1 MIDDPIGLSIVQKQ
15 LDHIAR
21 QMGWVMTRTAR
32 SPIFSQSHDFS
43 CFIGDSL
50 GNVVSQADGLP
61 IHTGGGGFAIK
72 ALLEKFRDEIADRD
86 VFILNDPYEA
96 GGNHLPDYTII
107 RPVFVRGE
115 LLAFCCNRAHQSDIG
130 GGAAGTYNSA
140 ATEIFHEG
148 LRLPV
153 LRLVDAGSLRK
164 DVWQL
169 LLINSRCPDLLD
181 GDLRAMIGSTEI
193 GAVRVAETLLSV
205 REGTARDYLEGI
217 LDYAERL
224 VLEEIAALPD
234 GVYEGEDESDN
245 DCFGPADIRVRVR
258 ITVSKSG
265 MHVDFTGSSP
275 QIAGFKNSSL
285 ANTYSSAYLAIIAFL
300 APHLPKNHGTFRPIT
315 VHAPEGTIVNA
326 RSPAPM
332 TMNTIF
338 PATDI
343 VHACWKALAA
353 CDPERACAGWG
364 KSLHCVTSGRRS
376 AGETFVLYHWHGL
389 PSAGAVHGR
398 DGFPSMGTVPT
409 LCGLRL
415 PNVEA
420 YEQLYPLTIHK
431 YEMRCDGEGSGE
443 FRGGPGIDYVADVNV
458 GAEYSFRGEG
468 AHGLT
473 AFGING
479 GLAGQT
485 GSLTL
490 APADGPDFDIPQY
503 GVRHLP
509 RLRITLAS
517 PGGGGFG
524 DPMHRDPQAVLC
536 DVRDGIVSPAK
547 ARAVYGVQLT
557 SDLRRIDL
565 DATAALRS
573 TSRQKINIEPVG
585 FGSESIAAR

>member
-1 MIDDPIGLSIVQKQ
+1 MIDDPIGLSILQKQ

-21 QMGWVMTRTAR
+21 QMGWVMMRTAR

-43 CFIGDSL
+43 CFIGDAL

-61 IHTGGGGFAIK
+61 IHTGGGGFAIR
-72 ALLEKFRDEIADRD
+72 AVIEKFEGDIADGD

-96 GGNHLPDYTII
+96 GGNHLPDYTVI

-153 LRLVDAGSLRK
+153 LRLVDTGSPRK
-164 DVWQL
+164 DLWQL

-193 GAVRVAETLLSV
+193 GAARVAEALSSL
-205 REGTARDYLEGI
+205 RETTARHYLEGI
-217 LDYAERL
+217 LDHAERL
-224 VLEEIAALPD
+224 VLEEIATLPA
-234 GVYEGEDESDN
+234 GFYEGDDESDN

-258 ITVSKSG
+258 ITVARTG
-265 MHVDFTGSSP
+265 IHVDFTGSSP
-275 QIAGFKNSSL
+275 QIAGFKNSSI
-285 ANTYSSAYLAIIAFL
+285 ANTFSSAYLAIIAFL
-300 APHLPKNHGTFRPIT
+300 APHLPKNQGSFRPIT

-326 RSPAPM
+326 RPPAPM

-338 PATDI
+338 PATNI

-364 KSLHCVTSGRRS
+364 KSLHCVTSGRGP

-389 PSAGAVHGR
+389 PSAGAVGGR

-415 PNVEA
+415 PNVES
-420 YEQLYPLTIHK
+420 YEQLYPVAIHK
-431 YEMRCDGEGSGE
+431 YEMRCDGEGPGE
-443 FRGGPGIDYVADVNV
+443 FRGGAGIDYVADVTV

-468 AHGLT
+468 GYGLT

-479 GLAGQT
+479 GLPGKT

-490 APADGPDFDIPQY
+490 GAADGPPFDIPQY
-503 GVRHLP
+503 GVRQLP
-509 RLRITLAS
+509 PLRITIES

-524 DPMHRDPQAVLC
+524 NPMRRDPHAVLR
-536 DVRDGIVSPAK
+536 DVQGGIVSPER
-547 ARAVYGVQLT
+547 ARAVYGIALT
-557 SDLRRIDL
+557 GDQRGIDW
-565 DATAALRS
+565 DATAGLRS
-573 TSRQKINIEPVG
+573 SAKEEV
-585 FGSESIAAR
+585 SAVARTFDMA

>member
-1 MIDDPIGLSIVQKQ
+1 MIDDPIGLAIVQKQ

-43 CFIGDSL
+43 CFIGDAL
-50 GNVVSQADGLP
+50 GNIVSQADGLP
-61 IHTGGGGFAIK
+61 IHTGGGGFAIR
-72 ALLEKFRDEIADRD
+72 AVIDKFADKIVDGD

-96 GGNHLPDYTII
+96 GGNHLPDYTIV

-153 LRLVDAGSLRK
+153 LKLVDAGSPREDLR
-164 DVWQL
+164 QL
-169 LLINSRCPDLLD
+169 LLINSRCPELLD

-193 GAVRVAETLLSV
+193 GGMRVVETLSSLP
-205 REGTARDYLEGI
+205 EGTARGYLGGI

-224 VLEEIAALPD
+224 VLDEIASLPE
-234 GVYEGEDESDN
+234 GIYEGEDESDN
-245 DCFGPADIRVRVR
+245 DCFGPAMVRVRVR
-258 ITVSKSG
+258 ITVSKTA

-275 QIAGFKNSSL
+275 QIAGFKNSSI

-300 APHLPKNHGTFRPIT
+300 APHLPKNQGTFRPIT
-315 VHAPEGTIVNA
+315 VHAPAGTVVNA

-343 VHACWKALAA
+343 VHACWKALAG
-353 CDPERACAGWG
+353 CDPKRACAGWG
-364 KSLHCVTSGRRS
+364 KSLHCVTSGRRPS
-376 AGETFVLYHWHGL
+376 GETFVLYHWHAL
-389 PSAGAVHGR
+389 PSGGAVRGR

-420 YEQLYPLTIHK
+420 YEQLYPVTIHK
-431 YEMRCDGEGSGE
+431 YEMRCDSEGAGE
-443 FRGGPGIDYVADVNV
+443 FRGGSGIDYVADVAV

-468 AHGLT
+468 AYGLR

-479 GLAGQT
+479 GQAGQT

-490 APADGPDFDIPQY
+490 APAGGPRFDTPQY

-509 RLRITLAS
+509 PLRIVAAS

-524 DPMHRDPQAVLC
+524 DPMHRDPDAVLC

-547 ARAVYGVQLT
+547 ALAVYGVKLT
-557 SDLRRIDL
+557 GDSRRIDVG
-565 DATAALRS
+565 ATAALRS
-573 TSRQKINIEPVG
+573 RPREMLNE
-585 FGSESIAAR
+585 AAQPAE

>member
-15 LDHIAR
+15 LDHVAR
-21 QMGWVMTRTAR
+21 QMGSVMMRTAR

-43 CFIGDSL
+43 CFIGDAR
-50 GNVVSQADGLP
+50 GNVISQADGLP
-61 IHTGGGGFAIK
+61 IHTGGGSFAIK
-72 ALLEKFRDEIADRD
+72 AVLENFENEIADGD

-115 LLAFCCNRAHQSDIG
+115 VLAFCCNRAHQSDIG

-148 LRLPV
+148 IRLPGM
-153 LRLVDAGSLRK
+153 RLIDAGKSRQDLWR
-164 DVWQL
+164 L

-193 GAVRVAETLLSV
+193 GARRVAETLSAL
-205 REGTARDYLEGI
+205 REGSAQDYLQGI
-217 LDYAERL
+217 LDHAERL
-224 VLEEIAALPD
+224 VLREIASLPC
-234 GVYEGEDESDN
+234 GVYEGEDKSDN
-245 DCFGPADIRVRVR
+245 DCFGPADVGVRVR
-258 ITVSKSG
+258 ITVSNKG
-265 MHVDFTGSSP
+265 VHVDFTGSSP
-275 QIAGFKNSSL
+275 QVAGFKNSSI
-285 ANTYSSAYLAIIAFL
+285 ANTYSSACLAIVAFL
-300 APHLPKNHGTFRPIT
+300 APHLPKNQGTFRPIT

-338 PATDI
+338 PATEI

-353 CDPERACAGWG
+353 CDPARACAGWG
-364 KSLHCVTSGRRS
+364 KSLHCVTSGRRPT
-376 AGETFVLYHWHGL
+376 GETFVLYHWHGL
-389 PSAGAVHGR
+389 PAAGAVRGR

-420 YEQLYPLTIHK
+420 YEQLYPVTIHK
-431 YEMRCDGEGSGE
+431 YEMRCDGEGAGE
-443 FRGGPGIDYVADVNV
+443 FRGGPGIDYVADVGV

-468 AHGLT
+468 GYGLT
-473 AFGING
+473 AFGIND
-479 GLAGQT
+479 GLAGRT

-490 APADGPDFDIPQY
+490 AAKDGPRFDTPQY

-509 RLRITLAS
+509 PLRIKIAS

-524 DPMHRDPQAVLC
+524 DPMRREPDAVLR
-536 DVRDGIVSPAK
+536 DVGDGIVSV
-547 ARAVYGVQLT
+547 ARARDVYGVVLT
-557 SDLRRIDL
+557 GDRLHVDSG
-565 DATAALRS
+565 ATSVLRS
-573 TSRQKINIEPVG
+573 RRRARASA
-585 FGSESIAAR
+585 IATTPSMT

>member
-43 CFIGDSL
+43 CFVGDAH

-61 IHTGGGGFAIK
+61 IHTGGGSFAIK
-72 ALLEKFRDEIADRD
+72 AVIESFGNQITDGD

-115 LLAFCCNRAHQSDIG
+115 MLAFCCNRAHQSDIG

-148 LRLPV
+148 IRLPV
-153 LRLVDAGSLRK
+153 LRLVDAGKLRH
-164 DVWQL
+164 DLWRL
-169 LLINSRCPDLLD
+169 LLLNSRCPDLLD
-181 GDLRAMIGSTEI
+181 GDLRAMIGSTGI
-193 GAVRVAETLLSV
+193 GAARVAETLSSL
-205 REGTARDYLEGI
+205 REGTAGDYLNGV

-224 VLEEIAALPD
+224 VLEEIASLER
-234 GVYEGEDESDN
+234 GVYEGDDESDN

-258 ITVSKSG
+258 ISVSEDG
-265 MHVDFTGSSP
+265 IHVDFTGSSP
-275 QIAGFKNSSL
+275 QVVGFKNSSI
-285 ANTYSSAYLAIIAFL
+285 ANTYSSAYLAIVAFL
-300 APHLPKNHGTFRPIT
+300 APHLPKNQGTFRPIT

-338 PATDI
+338 PATNI

-353 CDPERACAGWG
+353 CDPKRACAGWG
-364 KSLHCVTSGRRS
+364 KSLHCVTSGRRPT
-376 AGETFVLYHWHGL
+376 GETFVLYHWHGL
-389 PSAGAVHGR
+389 PSAGAVRGR

-420 YEQLYPLTIHK
+420 YEQFYPITIHK
-431 YEMRCDGEGSGE
+431 YEMRCDGEGAGE
-443 FRGGPGIDYVADVNV
+443 FRGGPGIDYVADVAV

-468 AHGLT
+468 GYGLT

-479 GLAGQT
+479 GAAGQT
-485 GSLTL
+485 GSLAL
-490 APADGPDFDIPQY
+490 APADGPCFDVPQY

-509 RLRITLAS
+509 PLRISVAS

-524 DPMHRDPQAVLC
+524 NPMRRDPNAVLC
-536 DVRDGIVSPAK
+536 DVRDEIVSPEK
-547 ARAVYGVQLT
+547 AQAVYGVVLT
-557 SDLRRIDL
+557 GDRRGIDL
-565 DATAALRS
+565 DATAMLRS
-573 TSRQKINIEPVG
+573 SSRENGQQCRANSQYGV
-585 FGSESIAAR
+585 SHH

>member
-43 CFIGDSL
+43 CFIGDAL

-61 IHTGGGGFAIK
+61 IHTGGGGFAIR
-72 ALLEKFRDEIADRD
+72 AVLDRFGGEMADGD

-96 GGNHLPDYTII
+96 GGNHLPDYTIL

-115 LLAFCCNRAHQSDIG
+115 LLAFCCNRAHKSDIG

-153 LRLVDAGSLRK
+153 LKLVDAGVPRK
-164 DVWQL
+164 DLWQL

-193 GAVRVAETLLSV
+193 GAARVAETLFSL

-224 VLEEIAALPD
+224 VLEEIAALPA
-234 GVYEGEDESDN
+234 GVYEGEDRSDN

-258 ITVSKSG
+258 ITVSRTG

-275 QIAGFKNSSL
+275 QVAGFKNSSI

-300 APHLPKNHGTFRPIT
+300 APHLPKNQGTFRPIT
-315 VHAPEGTIVNA
+315 VHAPEGTVVNA
-326 RSPAPM
+326 RPPAPM

-338 PATDI
+338 PASDI

-353 CDPERACAGWG
+353 CDPKRACAGWG
-364 KSLHCVTSGRRS
+364 KSLHCVTSGRRPT
-376 AGETFVLYHWHGL
+376 GETFVLYHWHGL
-389 PSAGAVHGR
+389 PSAGAVRGR

-420 YEQLYPLTIHK
+420 YEQLYPVTIHK
-431 YEMRCDGEGSGE
+431 YEMRCDGEGPGE
-443 FRGGPGIDYVADVNV
+443 FRGGPGIDYVADVGV
-458 GAEYSFRGEG
+458 KAEYSFRGEG
-468 AHGLT
+468 GFGLT
-473 AFGING
+473 AFGTSG
-479 GLAGQT
+479 GGEGKT
-485 GSLTL
+485 GSLRL
-490 APADGPDFDIPQY
+490 EPANGARFDIPQY

-509 RLRITLAS
+509 PLRITVES

-524 DPMHRDPQAVLC
+524 DPMRRDPEAVLR

-547 ARAVYGVQLT
+547 ARAVYRVVLT
-557 SDLRRIDL
+557 SDRRHVDL
-565 DATAALRS
+565 EATEALRS
-573 TSRQKINIEPVG
+573 VRNETELLAIERG
-585 FGSESIAAR
+585 

>member
-43 CFIGDSL
+43 CFIGDAF
-50 GNVVSQADGLP
+50 GNIVSQADGLP

-72 ALLEKFRDEIADRD
+72 AVVDAFGEELTEGD
-86 VFILNDPYEA
+86 VFILNDPYVA

-107 RPVFVRGE
+107 RPVFVGGE

-140 ATEIFHEG
+140 ATEIYHEG

-153 LRLVDAGSLRK
+153 LRLVDAGSTRK
-164 DVWQL
+164 DLWQL

-193 GAVRVAETLLSV
+193 GAARIAETLSSLKKGAPRAYLS
-205 REGTARDYLEGI
+205 GI

-224 VLEEIAALPD
+224 VREELASLPP
-234 GVYEGEDESDN
+234 GIYEGDDASDN
-245 DCFGPADIRVRVR
+245 DCFGPADVRVRVR
-258 ITVSKSG
+258 LTVSNDG
-265 MHVDFTGSSP
+265 LHVDFSGSSP
-275 QIAGFKNSSL
+275 QVAGFKNSSI
-285 ANTYSSAYLAIIAFL
+285 ANTYSSTYLAIIAFL
-300 APHLPKNHGTFRPIT
+300 APHLPKNQGTFRPIT
-315 VHAPEGTIVNA
+315 VTAPEGTVVNA
-326 RSPAPM
+326 RPPAPM

-353 CDPERACAGWG
+353 CDPKRACAGWG
-364 KSLHCVTSGRRS
+364 KSLHCVTSGRRPT
-376 AGETFVLYHWHGL
+376 GETFVLYHWHAL
-389 PSAGAVHGR
+389 PAAGAVRGR

-420 YEQLYPLTIHK
+420 YEQLYPVTIHK
-431 YEMRCDGEGSGE
+431 YEMRCDGEGAGE
-443 FRGGPGIDYVADVNV
+443 FRGGSGIDYVADVAF

-468 AHGLT
+468 GRGLT
-473 AFGING
+473 AFGTSG
-479 GLAGQT
+479 GTEGRT
-485 GSLTL
+485 GSLRIESE
-490 APADGPDFDIPQY
+490 DGRLFDVPQY

-509 RLRITLAS
+509 PLRITIAS
-517 PGGGGFG
+517 PGGGGYG
-524 DPMHRDPQAVLC
+524 SPSLRDPQAVLR
-536 DVRDGIVSPAK
+536 DVRNGIVSRE
-547 ARAVYGVQLT
+547 RAQSVYSVVLT
-557 SDLRRIDL
+557 SDQCNVDE
-565 DATAALRS
+565 DATATLRRA
-573 TSRQKINIEPVG
+573 RQTNGLPEA
-585 FGSESIAAR
+585 AARQGASVAI